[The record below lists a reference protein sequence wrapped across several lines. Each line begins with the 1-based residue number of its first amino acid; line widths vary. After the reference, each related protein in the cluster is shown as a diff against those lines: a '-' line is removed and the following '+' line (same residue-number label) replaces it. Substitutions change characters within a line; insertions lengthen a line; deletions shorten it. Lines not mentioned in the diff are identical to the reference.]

1 MTFLP
6 ILAQAAGASSLDT
19 FLTKVLD
26 GLALGAIYAIVA
38 LGFVLVF
45 KATSVLNF
53 AHGSFLMLAAYLA
66 TTFLVVMDMPFIVG
80 LTIIAVML
88 ALLGVILHYSI
99 MQWMVGKPFFA
110 VVLVTVGME
119 IVIRALLLVLYG
131 PLERGKIQKLT
142 TGTIEIGGAVVP
154 TVNIII
160 FIAAI
165 AVVVAFLAFFR
176 LTRMGLHMRAVAENL
191 EAATAMGINPNTVY
205 ATAWGIGLLLAGVG
219 GVLYA
224 HFTASI
230 DLNLVQGFVIE
241 EGGHTGHTA
250 IIARS
255 LGVPA
260 VVGLARASRTISTG
274 DELAVDGTRGQVYVG
289 PDADTC
295 RRFEVRIHRRKEAEQ
310 RLLTMREAP
319 AETIDAS
326 ARTRAGIAAKLRPVF
341 IECLSVCF
349 ICSPPQATTASGRPR
364 RAFSIIRRPKRHGLR
379 SHGVNLAS

>member
-1 MTFLP
+1 VEKFLQ
-6 ILAQAAGASSLDT
+6 LMLSGW
-19 FLTKVLD
+19 
-26 GLALGAIYAIVA
+26 ALGAIYSIVA

-66 TTFLVVMDMPFIVG
+66 TTFLVVLDMPFIVG

-230 DLNLVQGFVIE
+230 DLNLSVIGLRAFPAAIL
-241 EGGHTGHTA
+241 GGLDSIPGA
-250 IIARS
+250 IV
-255 LGVPA
+255 GGM
-260 VVGLARASRTISTG
+260 VVALIENIGSG
-274 DELAVDGTRGQVYVG
+274 YVG
-289 PDADTC
+289 GEWRDVIAFGIMFLVLMWRPSGLFGTK
-295 RRFEVRIHRRKEAEQ
+295 ELVR
-310 RLLTMREAP
+310 
-319 AETIDAS
+319 
-326 ARTRAGIAAKLRPVF
+326 V
-341 IECLSVCF
+341 
-349 ICSPPQATTASGRPR
+349 
-364 RAFSIIRRPKRHGLR
+364 
-379 SHGVNLAS
+379 